1 MAHFLILFLFF
12 SSLNSPLQVSLLS
25 LFFFSSSSFLG
36 KFSASHTDASTAAP
50 PPPPP
55 FDAKRRNK
63 RSSLSFSLPA
73 RRLHGNKR
81 TQSFP
86 LLFHYFLLLCYVR
99 KKGGGVEW
107 TLVVMAA
114 TGHCAPH
121 KQDERGEVG
130 RLTNPFSAGGLKA
143 QEGT

>member
-25 LFFFSSSSFLG
+25 LFFFSSSPFLG

-50 PPPPP
+50 PPPP

-63 RSSLSFSLPA
+63 RSSLSFSLLA

-107 TLVVMAA
+107 TLVVMAG
-114 TGHCAPH
+114 TGHCAR
-121 KQDERGEVG
+121 KQDERGEG
-130 RLTNPFSAGGLKA
+130 RRLTNPFSAGG
-143 QEGT
+143 